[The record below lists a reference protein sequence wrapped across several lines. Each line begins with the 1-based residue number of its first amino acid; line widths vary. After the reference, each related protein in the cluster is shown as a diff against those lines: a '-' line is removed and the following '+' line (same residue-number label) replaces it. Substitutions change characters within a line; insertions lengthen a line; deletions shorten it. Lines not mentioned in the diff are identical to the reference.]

1 MPGLTYPI
9 PHLPMLGKGS
19 ILIDIFDAS
28 GNPTKSYLHLGNCHK
43 LEFDIKDDI
52 AELYQSLNK
61 SVSLI
66 ATALK
71 KRQPGVAITGTDFSS
86 DHMAV
91 VQMAGVKTQLVQ
103 TVQTITA
110 EAMLSATAKKIGRYG
125 RTLNGNL
132 DVSLP
137 GNTVVHQGATTLV
150 QGTDYV
156 IADPLIGLIYFP
168 ASGAVVDTLA
178 VTVDYKTLIGTRD
191 QVAPGT
197 QPYVKCALHF
207 DPDPTDGQKIA
218 VDIWRMN
225 FNPSGPVGFIADDY
239 GNWQLKGMILDDTA
253 NHPLSPYGLETFY

>member
-19 ILIDIFDAS
+19 ILLDIFDAT
-28 GNPTKSYLHLGNCHK
+28 GNPTKSYIHLGNCHK

-71 KRQPGVAITGTDFSS
+71 KRQPGVQITGTDFSS
-86 DHMAV
+86 DHMAI
-91 VQMAGVKTQLVQ
+91 VQMAGLKTTLTQ
-103 TVQTITA
+103 TVQSITG
-110 EAMLSATAKKIGRYG
+110 EALLSATAAKKGRYA
-125 RTLNGNL
+125 RTLIGNL
-132 DVSLP
+132 DVSSP
-137 GNTVVHQGATTLV
+137 ANTVVHQTPAVLV
-150 QGTDYV
+150 QGSDYV
-156 IADPLIGLIYFP
+156 VADPVIGLIYFP
-168 ASGAVVDTLA
+168 ASGSVAEGTPLTIDYMTLA
-178 VTVDYKTLIGTRD
+178 ATHD

-197 QPYVKCALHF
+197 QPHVKCALHF